1 METNLKHH
9 FKVVNVIVFQ
19 RSKIPK
25 VLYQCYQYNYYWC
38 YPIWIK
44 EQRLASSSKWH
55 SAIKRSIPM
64 KMQTYILSSFNQRG
78 YWLMTLSHLYRS
90 LSLAVI
96 YHYCVIMEMFCIGL
110 YARHTFRK
118 VEPKSLVED
127 VEGSL
132 GIWQME
138 KAVQTDD
145 VQMTPHKP
153 IVLSE
158 DAWPSL
164 ARTDNPTYTSASEDS
179 LCVIEHAPL
188 DGFPFPQ
195 SKGQHSGRPQPME
208 HNHEDAPDADLTHIT
223 VRAEIN
229 YQASKDVTIVWS
241 VLVGRPL
248 AKHWIQHNHCRGW
261 HRLRPV

>member
-1 METNLKHH
+1 
-9 FKVVNVIVFQ
+9 
-19 RSKIPK
+19 
-25 VLYQCYQYNYYWC
+25 
-38 YPIWIK
+38 
-44 EQRLASSSKWH
+44 
-55 SAIKRSIPM
+55 M
-64 KMQTYILSSFNQRG
+64 KLQTYIFSSCNQCG
-78 YWLMTLSHLYRS
+78 YWLITPSLLYLVLSN
-90 LSLAVI
+90 AVI

-127 VEGSL
+127 VEESL
-132 GIWQME
+132 GIWQIE

-145 VQMTPHKP
+145 VQKTPHKP
-153 IVLSE
+153 VYFSE
-158 DAWPSL
+158 EAWPSRCL
-164 ARTDNPTYTSASEDS
+164 ASTDNPSYTSASEDG

-195 SKGQHSGRPQPME
+195 SKGQHSGRRQPME
-208 HNHEDAPDADLTHIT
+208 HSPEDVPDADPTHIT

-248 AKHWIQHNHCRGW
+248 TKHWMQC
-261 HRLRPV
+261 

>member
-1 METNLKHH
+1 MWILTDN
-9 FKVVNVIVFQ
+9 
-19 RSKIPK
+19 
-25 VLYQCYQYNYYWC
+25 
-38 YPIWIK
+38 PI
-44 EQRLASSSKWH
+44 
-55 SAIKRSIPM
+55 
-64 KMQTYILSSFNQRG
+64 
-78 YWLMTLSHLYRS
+78 
-90 LSLAVI
+90 SLAVI

-145 VQMTPHKP
+145 VQMTPRKP
-153 IVLSE
+153 ILLSE
-158 DAWPSL
+158 EAWPSRCL
-164 ARTDNPTYTSASEDS
+164 ASSDNPTYTSASEDS

-195 SKGQHSGRPQPME
+195 SKGQHLGRPQPIE
-208 HNHEDAPDADLTHIT
+208 RNHEDAPDADLTHIT

-229 YQASKDVTIVWS
+229 YQASKDVTIV
-241 VLVGRPL
+241 
-248 AKHWIQHNHCRGW
+248 
-261 HRLRPV
+261 